1 MITERLYYSDPT
13 LLEFDGTVVRSVREG
28 DRALTV
34 LDRSAFYPTSGG
46 QLFDVGTLNGVPV
59 VEVTEGED
67 GEVIHISGAEIAGA
81 GGSVHGV
88 VDYSRR
94 WKNRQMHTA
103 QHILSQ
109 SFIALF
115 ELDTVSVH
123 LGEEYG
129 AIEFGSSEIVY
140 DQFEQ
145 AELFANAV
153 VARNLSVDILF
164 VSPAEAARLPL
175 RKVPG
180 RDGVVRVIRIGDF
193 DWSACGGTH
202 CTSTSEVGLIK
213 IVGMERVRSR
223 ALVKF
228 LSGVQAIADYQARF
242 RATDTLNRTLS
253 CAVSDLATNVGKLQ
267 TDNKEYRRRIVD
279 LQKEL
284 IPIRAARLAF
294 QADRSRKFPL
304 LVLEVDCPD
313 TAGLLA
319 SEVANQIQGLVA
331 FVVDGKLLI
340 AVSDQSSLHAG
351 NIAREIA
358 GRTGLRGG
366 GSPKAAQIGGADR
379 SHLEEYR
386 SIMIEVI
393 SRA

>member
-13 LLEFDGTVVRSVREG
+13 LLEFEGIVVSSAREG
-28 DRALTV
+28 DRVLTV
-34 LDRSAFYPTSGG
+34 LDQSAFYPTSGG
-46 QLFDVGTLNGVPV
+46 QLFDIGTLNGVPI

-67 GEVIHISGAEIAGA
+67 GEVIHISGAEIAGE

-88 VDYSRR
+88 VDKSRR

-115 ELDTVSVH
+115 ELETVSVH

-129 AIEFGSSEIVY
+129 AVELGSSDVATG
-140 DQFEQ
+140 QLEQ
-145 AELFANAV
+145 AERFANDI
-153 VARNLSVDILF
+153 VAHNLSVEILL

-202 CTSTSEVGLIK
+202 CSSTAEVGVIK
-213 IVGMERVRSR
+213 IIGMERVRSR

-242 RATDTLNRTLS
+242 RATDALTRTLS
-253 CAVSDLATNVGKLQ
+253 CGVSDLATNIGKLQ
-267 TDNKEYRRRIVD
+267 AEHKDFRRQVVD

-284 IPIRAARLAF
+284 IPIRAARLAL
-294 QADRSRKFPL
+294 QADRSGKFPL
-304 LVLEVDCPD
+304 LALEVDCPD

-319 SEVANQIQGLVA
+319 AEVANQIQGLVA

-340 AVSDQSSLHAG
+340 AVSDQSGLHAG
-351 NIAREIA
+351 NIAREIT

-366 GSPKAAQIGGADR
+366 GSPKAAQIGGVAPE
-379 SHLEEYR
+379 HLEQYR
-386 SIMIEVI
+386 SILIEVI